1 MICVDCPAGANRRRR
16 LATRECGMV
25 VRHAPLVSGGEVP
38 APLERAASVRARAS
52 DGPVGDAVAD
62 VWMPVVAGPAPSA
75 LLAVSPSRLPP
86 CASRHSSSWARVL
99 KICSM
104 GVITCD
110 FVLFGQSVPR
120 ERSLGSSKLTESRSE
135 RRPSSSTS
143 SGEVP
148 GITLECT

>member
-1 MICVDCPAGANRRRR
+1 
-16 LATRECGMV
+16 
-25 VRHAPLVSGGEVP
+25 
-38 APLERAASVRARAS
+38 
-52 DGPVGDAVAD
+52 
-62 VWMPVVAGPAPSA
+62 
-75 LLAVSPSRLPP
+75 
-86 CASRHSSSWARVL
+86 
-99 KICSM
+99 M

-148 GITLECT
+148 GMTLECT